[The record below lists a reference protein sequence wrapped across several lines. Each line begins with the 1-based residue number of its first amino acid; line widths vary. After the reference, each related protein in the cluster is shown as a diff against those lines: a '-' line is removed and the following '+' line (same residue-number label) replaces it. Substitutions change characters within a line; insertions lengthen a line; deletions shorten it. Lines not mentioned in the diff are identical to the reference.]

1 MSRFKKSIKETKIKP
16 VEIIN
21 ENIDDQ
27 NTINNNNNNNLSLKE
42 VRSIQSIAENIVQN
56 QVTQL
61 MTELSNDELEI
72 ARMVA
77 YGNTDDEII
86 KKYKNY
92 SLKDLR
98 MLKNKANFLTEVTSI
113 QYKETFSNQNVRLQ
127 ALNKVQSL
135 LFNKIVTEDLSEMSI
150 TDATKMF
157 KLINDAINKETV
169 KENETKKVDIT
180 LIMKELGMKENSL
193 KEKDGLKY
201 IESEYPVINGETG
214 EIEYYQ

>member
-21 ENIDDQ
+21 ENTDDQ
-27 NTINNNNNNNLSLKE
+27 STINNNNNNLSLKE

-98 MLKNKANFLTEVTSI
+98 MLKNKAIFLTEVTSI

-135 LFNKIVTEDLSEMSI
+135 LFKKIVTEDVSEMSI

>member
-21 ENIDDQ
+21 ENTDDQ
-27 NTINNNNNNNLSLKE
+27 STINNNNNNLSLKE

-98 MLKNKANFLTEVTSI
+98 MLKNKAIFLTEVTSI
-113 QYKETFSNQNVRLQ
+113 QYKETFSNQNVRLK
-127 ALNKVQSL
+127 ALNKVKSL
-135 LFNKIVTEDLSEMSI
+135 LFKKIVTEDVSEMSI
-150 TDATKMF
+150 TDAKKMF
-157 KLINDAINKETV
+157 KLINDEINKETV